1 MQDREIK
8 REIARFSL
16 SSARFLKVRIR
27 DRVSFYCLPTTVFCL
42 LLDKLR
48 AVKNPSETQIATSQ
62 ETLAEASNST
72 ASSTR
77 SSEIAPRN
85 ETLRGT
91 AYSEDARAA
100 MLTGRKWRRA
110 SRWIGLLVFA
120 LGALLMGWVF
130 LQAIEHF
137 RKLGDPGYL
146 QFQINK
152 IIGDPISQQVTAYVS
167 VLGGEV
173 TRFLYLL
180 LLGALG
186 SFIASRGIQFFAA
199 SESVID
205 EAVVPYE

>member
-1 MQDREIK
+1 MKTPEQTPR
-8 REIARFSL
+8 
-16 SSARFLKVRIR
+16 
-27 DRVSFYCLPTTVFCL
+27 
-42 LLDKLR
+42 
-48 AVKNPSETQIATSQ
+48 ETQITTPNETVAT
-62 ETLAEASNST
+62 
-72 ASSTR
+72 SSTR
-77 SSEIAPRN
+77 SSAIAPRDETLRN